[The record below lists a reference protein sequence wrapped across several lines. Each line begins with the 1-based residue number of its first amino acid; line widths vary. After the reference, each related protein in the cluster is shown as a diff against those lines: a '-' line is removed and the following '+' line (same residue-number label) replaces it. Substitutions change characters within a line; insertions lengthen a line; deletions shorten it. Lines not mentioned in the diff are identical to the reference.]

1 MSPQC
6 HREVRDAAGK
16 GRDSIRSP
24 AVQGI
29 RQPLRRHLSA
39 TFCHCHLTGLY
50 SLVDTESSQGQKH
63 ARNTQEAPVPSTERY
78 TKQALSNSLLGFP
91 GGSGRKNPPANA
103 GDAGSNPGSGRSP
116 GGEHGN
122 SKILA
127 WRIPWT
133 EKAGRLQ
140 SIGVAESDTTE
151 ATQHTHTHIHTST
164 CVCQVPWKKREQTRF
179 LSSWSSS

>member
-6 HREVRDAAGK
+6 HILSSPPHWTIFP
-16 GRDSIRSP
+16 GRHGVIS
-24 AVQGI
+24 
-29 RQPLRRHLSA
+29 
-39 TFCHCHLTGLY
+39 
-50 SLVDTESSQGQKH
+50 GQKH
-63 ARNTQEAPVPSTERY
+63 VRNTQEAPVPSTECY

-103 GDAGSNPGSGRSP
+103 GDARSNPGAGRSP
-116 GGEHGN
+116 GGGHGN

-140 SIGVAESDTTE
+140 SIGLQSQTRLKKLST
-151 ATQHTHTHIHTST
+151 HTHTHTHTHTST
-164 CVCQVPWKKREQTRF
+164 CVCQVPWKQREQTRL